1 MPKLTRPPRR
11 LRKIRWTL
19 MSSRKRNKIFLVA
32 LRHLPQ
38 QGALVTENTGMSLRR
53 GHATPT
59 PQHAFFPG
67 STCGGISVFPPER
80 LDIRSEPLHEALPAS
95 GPAQKGIKE
104 RGVPE
109 SHRNLGAMCL
119 KGERRRVCPFL
130 AQLLLTAFSPPA
142 IWTRPNSA
150 HSPVGKWELSA
161 GFSILEIILQA
172 AIRHG
177 KT

>member
-1 MPKLTRPPRR
+1 M
-11 LRKIRWTL
+11 
-19 MSSRKRNKIFLVA
+19 
-32 LRHLPQ
+32 
-38 QGALVTENTGMSLRR
+38 TENTGMSLGR
-53 GHATPT
+53 GQATQT
-59 PQHAFFPG
+59 PQHAFFLA

-104 RGVPE
+104 RGGPE
-109 SHRNLGAMCL
+109 SHTKLGTMCPE
-119 KGERRRVCPFL
+119 GEWRRVCPFL

-150 HSPVGKWELSA
+150 RSLVGKWELSA